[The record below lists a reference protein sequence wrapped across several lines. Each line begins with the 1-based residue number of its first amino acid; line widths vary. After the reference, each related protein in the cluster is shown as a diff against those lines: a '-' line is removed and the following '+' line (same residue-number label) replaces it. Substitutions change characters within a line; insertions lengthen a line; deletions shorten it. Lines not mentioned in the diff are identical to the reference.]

1 LNEIIPE
8 QNKLMGEI
16 KEQNLIIMKKN
27 LEQVKRVEKILENQN
42 KLEEKIKGL
51 SRKFDLVVP
60 KLEEEEEIYK
70 MLEKVDYD
78 LKSKFEIKYKK
89 LSEEIQKDKLNRE
102 KEKNYSPSNKHG
114 LGRLELQYEEYLSKT
129 EKYIENSIDRV
140 KRMENIVDNN

>member
-27 LEQVKRVEKILENQN
+27 LEQIKRVDIILENQN

-102 KEKNYSPSNKHG
+102 KEKNNSPSNKHG